1 VAALEE
7 ALGAALFTRSS
18 RGIVLTAVG
27 QDLKRHVDAM
37 SAAAAAAARGAHGA
51 KADVG
56 AVRITAGEYVSVEVL
71 PKILARFARDHPA
84 IELELLASNR
94 NEDLLLGRADI
105 AVRMARPTQRAL
117 VARRLGIARIALYA
131 HRSYVERFG
140 VLKSPADRAAHRLIG
155 FDLDAHILQ
164 TSRPAPDLRRDD
176 FGFRTDN
183 IAVQAATVRAGL
195 GIGALHVAHGS
206 RDPELVPILPQ
217 MIFERDVWLAMHGD
231 LRRVRRVRLVFDA
244 LAEGLTR
251 YLESDKGI
259 SEPALQAAPSPS
271 TSAIE

>member
-1 VAALEE
+1 
-7 ALGAALFTRSS
+7 
-18 RGIVLTAVG
+18 
-27 QDLKRHVDAM
+27 M
-37 SAAAAAAARGAHGA
+37 
-51 KADVG
+51 
-56 AVRITAGEYVSVEVL
+56 RITAGEYVSVEVL
-71 PKILARFARDHPA
+71 PKILASFARDHPA

-117 VARRLGIARIALYA
+117 VARRLGIVRIALYA

-140 VLKSPADRAAHRLIG
+140 VPKSPADRAAHRLIG
-155 FDLDAHILQ
+155 FDLDTHILR
-164 TSRPAPDLRRDD
+164 TSWPAPDLRRDD

-183 IAVQAATVRAGL
+183 VAVQAAAVRAGL

-206 RDPELVPILPQ
+206 HDPELVPIPAQQ